1 MRVNM
6 NKQLL
11 ESLSE
16 DELYEVAEYGIQERI
31 NLRLTGLRADDHQFL
46 YDALEK
52 LDDMNAEE
60 LKQSILIHSEL
71 YQLEKP
77 QSL

>member
-1 MRVNM
+1 M

-16 DELYEVAEYGIQERI
+16 DELCEVAEYGIQERI
-31 NLRLTGLRADDHQFL
+31 NLRLTGQRADDPQFL

-71 YQLEKP
+71 YQLEKL

>member
-1 MRVNM
+1 M

-31 NLRLTGLRADDHQFL
+31 NLRLTGQRTDDPQFL
-46 YDALEK
+46 YDTLEK

-71 YQLEKP
+71 YQLEKL
-77 QSL
+77 QSW

>member
-1 MRVNM
+1 M

-31 NLRLTGLRADDHQFL
+31 NLRLTGQRTDDPQFL
-46 YDALEK
+46 YDTLEK

-71 YQLEKP
+71 YQLEKL

>member
-1 MRVNM
+1 M

-31 NLRLTGLRADDHQFL
+31 NLRLTGQRTDDPQFL
-46 YDALEK
+46 YDTLEK
-52 LDDMNAEE
+52 LDDMNA
-60 LKQSILIHSEL
+60 
-71 YQLEKP
+71 
-77 QSL
+77 

>member
-1 MRVNM
+1 MRVDM

-31 NLRLTGLRADDHQFL
+31 NLRLTGLRADDPQFL

-71 YQLEKP
+71 YQLEKL